1 LKEKIAIFGAGDL
14 GREIM
19 VLIRQINI
27 AVDSWDIIGF
37 FDDNE
42 KTGTIIKG
50 IKIIGTLEDL
60 KVRKEPLHV
69 VFAIAEPELKKKLVA
84 QINNPNIIY
93 PVLIH
98 PGVENHEF
106 QNISVGEG
114 SIICAGNILTNDI
127 RIGAHVLVNLSCTI
141 GHDCII
147 NNYCSIMPGVNISG
161 KVVLEEGI
169 YIGTGAEVINYVTIG
184 EYATI
189 GAGATV
195 IDDIESQSV
204 AVGTPAR
211 IIKLKKLE

>member
-14 GREIM
+14 GREIL

-27 AVDSWDIIGF
+27 DVDSWDIIGF

-60 KVRKEPLHV
+60 KVWKEPLNV
-69 VFAIAEPELKKKLVA
+69 VFAIAEPELKNKLVA
-84 QINNPNIIY
+84 QITNPNIIY

-147 NNYCSIMPGVNISG
+147 SNYCSIMPGVNISG

-169 YIGTGAEVINYVTIG
+169 YIGTGAVVINYVTIG

-195 IDDIESQSV
+195 IDDIESRSV